1 MASVEQLATCVK
13 SLENH
18 FAELPHVK
26 ITQGYLA
33 FDERGVE
40 VRLRKVC
47 EARLLVL
54 TLQHG
59 DMRVE
64 REIKL
69 TDAQF
74 DELWPATKGRRLRK
88 ARYWMPHDGLTVEID
103 VYKGHASRIKVA
115 AIEFPDRV
123 SGPLSCLA
131 QDRCQLRAR
140 HWCGSVARSKRHN
153 RRCFRHRSHA
163 QFAIGRA
170 AYPAIQRSQDTC
182 CVDDRVCSC
191 GPSSI

>member
-1 MASVEQLATCVK
+1 MK

-18 FAELPHVK
+18 FAELPHEK

-54 TLQHG
+54 TILQG

-64 REIKL
+64 REIEL

-74 DELWPATKGRRLRK
+74 DELWPATTGRRLRK
-88 ARYWMPHDGLTVEID
+88 TRYWMPHDGLTVEID
-103 VYKGHASRIKVA
+103 VYKGHASRITVA

-123 SGPLSCLA
+123 SRTALQARLA
-131 QDRCQLRAR
+131 RGRMSERAGQQSLTFWLMWHR
-140 HWCGSVARSKRHN
+140 LIQVTHILNLVQSKQHN
-153 RRCFRHRSHA
+153 QE

-170 AYPAIQRSQDTC
+170 VDPATATFPGYPLC
-182 CVDDRVCSC
+182 
-191 GPSSI
+191 